1 MGSYAD
7 NKYAPQDKCYA
18 IENTTKFYKI
28 DFTSLKAMVAD
39 AKPETVAGVAHAWE
53 QVHNS
58 MVVDNGGG
66 IRAYFDKAI
75 DEVLQHWEGDA
86 AKAFRE
92 RAKKISE
99 SIGNGALYAKHVSE
113 GMGRAHEAL
122 SAYKQHLDGMEMPD
136 WGDRAWDWATDHI
149 DRQDKNADAQLASGK
164 SATQVVEDNED
175 DLSAQKET
183 QLKAAATMEYLGAA
197 YRTNAAAIG
206 QLKTSGVDDP
216 NEVSPP
222 DTPSIPPVHYPLPAS
237 VTKPKGMS
245 KGSLKPMG
253 QGPGVSSDGLHTP
266 GISGGIGNTMPGKG
280 APFSPSVGTGLDSFT
295 PPQGVGGGGGG
306 TGGGVGVPGGI
317 GGGAGT
323 GGLSG
328 GGGGGIGGGVGV
340 PGGIGTGGMSGGRGG
355 GSVGGRAGGTVG
367 GRAGGATAGAGAG
380 AAGRGAGRPGMPGM
394 GGAGAAGAKG
404 GAKGAGGAAGRGAG
418 LARQKG
424 GLIGGTA
431 GGKGAAG
438 SQGGSGLH
446 RSRGGAQSGA
456 AASGNSRRPA
466 GMPGAHGAHGA
477 KGKDNKGQNG
487 ERPDYLVEDEET
499 WTPERNVAPKV
510 IE

>member
-28 DFTSLKAMVAD
+28 DFMSLKAMVAD
-39 AKPETVAGVAHAWE
+39 AKPETVAGVSHAWK
-53 QVHNS
+53 QVHDT
-58 MVVDNGGG
+58 MAVDGGGG

-75 DEVLQHWEGDA
+75 DEVLQHWDGDA

-92 RAKKISE
+92 RAKTISE
-99 SIGNGALYAKHVSE
+99 SIGNGALYAKNVSA
-113 GMGRAHEAL
+113 GIGRAHEAL
-122 SAYKQHLDGMEMPD
+122 SEYKQHLDGMEMPD
-136 WGDRAWDWATDHI
+136 WGDRAWDWATDHV
-149 DRQDKNADAQLASGK
+149 DRQDKNADSQLADGK

-206 QLKTSGVDDP
+206 KPTPPNVDDP
-216 NEVSPP
+216 NNVPPP
-222 DTPSIPPVHYPLPAS
+222 DTPGIPPVHYPLPGS
-237 VTKPKGMS
+237 VTKPKGMRRAS
-245 KGSLKPMG
+245 IKPLG
-253 QGPGVSSDGLHTP
+253 QGPGTSSDGLKTP
-266 GISGGIGNTMPGKG
+266 GINGGIGNTVPGKG
-280 APFSPSVGTGLDSFT
+280 SFTPPSVGTGLESF
-295 PPQGVGGGGGG
+295 PPPTAPSGPS
-306 TGGGVGVPGGI
+306 GVGVPGGT
-317 GGGAGT
+317 GGSPGA

-328 GGGGGIGGGVGV
+328 GGPGGIGGGPGGV
-340 PGGIGTGGMSGGRGG
+340 PGMPGGMAGRGTSGARTGGSTSGGR
-355 GSVGGRAGGTVG
+355 T
-367 GRAGGATAGAGAG
+367 GGATTGGG

-394 GGAGAAGAKG
+394 GGAGAMGGKG
-404 GAKGAGGAAGRGAG
+404 GIKGAGAAGRGSA

-424 GLIGGTA
+424 GLIGGA
-431 GGKGAAG
+431 AEGKGAGG

-446 RSRGGAQSGA
+446 RSRGGAQAGSG
-456 AASGNSRRPA
+456 SRRPA
-466 GMPGAHGAHGA
+466 GTPGMHGAHGA
-477 KGKDNKGQNG
+477 KGKNDKGQNG

-499 WTPERNVAPKV
+499 WTTDRIVAPKV

>member
-28 DFTSLKAMVAD
+28 DFTTLKAMVAD
-39 AKPETVAGVAHAWE
+39 AKPETVAGVSDAWK
-53 QVHNS
+53 QVHDT
-58 MVVDNGGG
+58 MVVDSGGG

-75 DEVLQHWEGDA
+75 DEVLQHWDGDA

-99 SIGNGALYAKHVSE
+99 SIGNGALYAKNVSA

-122 SAYKQHLDGMEMPD
+122 SEYKQHLDGMEMPD

-149 DRQDKNADAQLASGK
+149 DRQDKNADSQLAGGK
-164 SATQVVEDNED
+164 SATQVVKDNED

-197 YRTNAAAIG
+197 YRTNAVAIG
-206 QLKTSGVDDP
+206 KPTPPNVDDP
-216 NEVSPP
+216 NNVPPP
-222 DTPSIPPVHYPLPAS
+222 DNPGIPPVHYPLPGS
-237 VTKPKGMS
+237 VTKPKGMRR
-245 KGSLKPMG
+245 GSMKPLG
-253 QGPGVSSDGLHTP
+253 QGPGTSSDGLKTP
-266 GISGGIGNTMPGKG
+266 GVNGGIGNTMPGKG
-280 APFSPSVGTGLDSFT
+280 SFTPPSVGTGLENFT
-295 PPQGVGGGGGG
+295 PPQAPSGP
-306 TGGGVGVPGGI
+306 GGGVGVPGGT
-317 GGGAGT
+317 GGGPGT

-328 GGGGGIGGGVGV
+328 GGGPGGIGGG
-340 PGGIGTGGMSGGRGG
+340 PGGPGMPGGMAGRGTPGARTGGTNSGRTTGAPTGG
-355 GSVGGRAGGTVG
+355 
-367 GRAGGATAGAGAG
+367 G

-394 GGAGAAGAKG
+394 GGAGAMGAKG
-404 GAKGAGGAAGRGAG
+404 GAKGAGAAGRGGA

-424 GLIGGTA
+424 GLIGGA
-431 GGKGAAG
+431 AEGKGAGG

-446 RSRGGAQSGA
+446 RSRGGAQ
-456 AASGNSRRPA
+456 AASGASGSRRPA
-466 GMPGAHGAHGA
+466 GMPGAHGAHGS
-477 KGKDNKGQNG
+477 KGKNDKGQNG

-499 WTPERNVAPKV
+499 WATERDVAPKV

>member
-53 QVHNS
+53 QVHNT

-75 DEVLQHWEGDA
+75 DEVLGHWEGDA

-99 SIGNGALYAKHVSE
+99 SIGNGAQYAKNVSE

-149 DRQDKNADAQLASGK
+149 DRQDKNADSQLASGK

-206 QLKTSGVDDP
+206 KPAKIVDDSTDIP
-216 NEVSPP
+216 PP
-222 DTPSIPPVHYPLPAS
+222 DNPGIPPVHYPLPGS
-237 VTKPKGMS
+237 VTKPKGMP

-253 QGPGVSSDGLHTP
+253 QGPGFSSDGLKTP
-266 GISGGIGNTMPGKG
+266 GIDGGIGNSMPAKG
-280 APFSPSVGTGLDSFT
+280 SFTPSVGTGLDSFT
-295 PPQGVGGGGGG
+295 PPQGVGGGTGGG

-328 GGGGGIGGGVGV
+328 GGGIGGGVGV
-340 PGGIGTGGMSGGRGG
+340 PGGIGAGGMAGGAKGGRTGGIPGG
-355 GSVGGRAGGTVG
+355 VPGGRAG
-367 GRAGGATAGAGAG
+367 AAGAGAG
-380 AAGRGAGRPGMPGM
+380 AAGRGGGRPGMPGM

-404 GAKGAGGAAGRGAG
+404 GAKGAGAGGRGGA

-431 GGKGAAG
+431 GGKGAGG

-456 AASGNSRRPA
+456 GASGSRRPA

-477 KGKDNKGQNG
+477 KGKDDKGQNG

-499 WTPERNVAPKV
+499 WTSERNVAPKV

>member
-28 DFTSLKAMVAD
+28 DFTALKAMVAD
-39 AKPETVAGVAHAWE
+39 AKPETVAGVSHAWK
-53 QVHNS
+53 QVHDT
-58 MVVDNGGG
+58 MVVDSGGG

-75 DEVLQHWEGDA
+75 EEVLQHWDGDA

-99 SIGNGALYAKHVSE
+99 SIGNGALYAKNVSA

-122 SAYKQHLDGMEMPD
+122 SSYKQHLDGMEMPD

-149 DRQDKNADAQLASGK
+149 DRQDKNADAQLAGGK

-206 QLKTSGVDDP
+206 KPTPPNVDDP
-216 NEVSPP
+216 NNIPPP
-222 DTPSIPPVHYPLPAS
+222 DNPGIPPVHYPLPGS
-237 VTKPKGMS
+237 ITKPKGTRR
-245 KGSLKPMG
+245 GSMKPLG
-253 QGPGVSSDGLHTP
+253 QGPGASSDGLKTP
-266 GISGGIGNTMPGKG
+266 GINGGVGNTMPGKG
-280 APFSPSVGTGLDSFT
+280 SFTPPSVGTGLDSFT
-295 PPQGVGGGGGG
+295 PPQAPSGP
-306 TGGGVGVPGGI
+306 GGGVGVPGGT
-317 GGGAGT
+317 GGGPGT

-328 GGGGGIGGGVGV
+328 GGGPSGIGGGPGGV
-340 PGGIGTGGMSGGRGG
+340 PGMPGGMAGRGTPGARTGGTIGARP
-355 GSVGGRAGGTVG
+355 
-367 GRAGGATAGAGAG
+367 GGATTGGG

-404 GAKGAGGAAGRGAG
+404 GAKGAGAAGRGGA

-424 GLIGGTA
+424 GLVGGA
-431 GGKGAAG
+431 AEGKGAGG

-446 RSRGGAQSGA
+446 RSRGGAQAGSGA
-456 AASGNSRRPA
+456 SGSRRPA
-466 GMPGAHGAHGA
+466 GMPGMHGAHGA
-477 KGKDNKGQNG
+477 KGKNDKGQNG

-499 WTPERNVAPKV
+499 WTPERDVAPKV

>member
-39 AKPETVAGVAHAWE
+39 AKPETVAGVAHAWG
-53 QVHNS
+53 QVHNT
-58 MVVDNGGG
+58 MVVDDGGG

-75 DEVLQHWEGDA
+75 DEVLQHWEGAA
-86 AKAFRE
+86 AKAFHE

-99 SIGNGALYAKHVSE
+99 NIGNGALYAKNVSE
-113 GMGRAHEAL
+113 GMSRAHEAL
-122 SAYKQHLDGMEMPD
+122 SSYKQHLDGMEMPD

-149 DRQDKNADAQLASGK
+149 ERQDKNADAQLASGK

-206 QLKTSGVDDP
+206 RPNNRGVDDP
-216 NEVSPP
+216 TDIPPP
-222 DTPSIPPVHYPLPAS
+222 DNPGIPPVHYPLPGS

-245 KGSLKPMG
+245 KGSMKPLG
-253 QGPGVSSDGLHTP
+253 QGPGFTSDGLKTP
-266 GISGGIGNTMPGKG
+266 GISGGIGNTMPGQG
-280 APFSPSVGTGLDSFT
+280 SFSPHVGTSLDSVT
-295 PPQGVGGGGGG
+295 PPQGGVGTGGGGGG
-306 TGGGVGVPGGI
+306 VGVGGGI
-317 GGGAGT
+317 GAGT

-328 GGGGGIGGGVGV
+328 GSGPGGGIGAGHGGLPGMPGGMAGGAGGRTGGAAGGVG
-340 PGGIGTGGMSGGRGG
+340 GRSGG
-355 GSVGGRAGGTVG
+355 A
-367 GRAGGATAGAGAG
+367 AGAG
-380 AAGRGAGRPGMPGM
+380 AAGRGAGRAGMPGM
-394 GGAGAAGAKG
+394 GAAGAAGAKG
-404 GAKGAGGAAGRGAG
+404 GAKGAGGAGRGGG

-424 GLIGGTA
+424 GLVGGT

-456 AASGNSRRPA
+456 AASGSRRPA
-466 GMPGAHGAHGA
+466 GMPGAHGMHGA
-477 KGKDNKGQNG
+477 KGKGEKGQNG

-499 WTPERNVAPKV
+499 WTTERNVAPKV

>member
-92 RAKKISE
+92 RAKKISQN
-99 SIGNGALYAKHVSE
+99 IANGALYAKNVSE

-136 WGDRAWDWATDHI
+136 WGDRAWDWFTDHI

-197 YRTNAAAIG
+197 YRTNAKAIG
-206 QLKTSGVDDP
+206 KPTSPNADDP
-216 NEVSPP
+216 NDIPPP
-222 DTPSIPPVHYPLPAS
+222 DNPGIPPVHYPLPAS
-237 VTKPKGMS
+237 VTRPKGMS

-253 QGPGVSSDGLHTP
+253 QGPGFSNDGLKTP

-280 APFSPSVGTGLDSFT
+280 APFTPSVGTGLDSFT
-295 PPQGVGGGGGG
+295 PPQGVGGGGG

-317 GGGAGT
+317 GGGGGT

-355 GSVGGRAGGTVG
+355 GSAGGRAGGTVG
-367 GRAGGATAGAGAG
+367 GRTGGTAGAAGAG

-404 GAKGAGGAAGRGAG
+404 GAKGAGGAAGRGGG

-424 GLIGGTA
+424 GLIGGA
-431 GGKGAAG
+431 GGGKGAGG

-456 AASGNSRRPA
+456 AASGSSRRPA

>member
-39 AKPETVAGVAHAWE
+39 AKPETVAGVAHAWG

-58 MVVDNGGG
+58 MVVDDGGG

-75 DEVLQHWEGDA
+75 DEVLQHWEGAA

-99 SIGNGALYAKHVSE
+99 SIGNGALYAKNVSE
-113 GMGRAHEAL
+113 GVSRAHEAL

-136 WGDRAWDWATDHI
+136 WGDRAWDWATDHVE
-149 DRQDKNADAQLASGK
+149 RQDKNADAQLASGK

-206 QLKTSGVDDP
+206 KPRGRVDEDSSSIP
-216 NEVSPP
+216 PP
-222 DTPSIPPVHYPLPAS
+222 DNPGIPPVHYPLPAS

-245 KGSLKPMG
+245 KGSMKPMG
-253 QGPGVSSDGLHTP
+253 QGPGFSSDGLKTP
-266 GISGGIGNTMPGKG
+266 GISGGIGNTMPGQG
-280 APFSPSVGTGLDSFT
+280 SFSPHVGTGLDSLT
-295 PPQGVGGGGGG
+295 PSQGGVGTGGGGGG
-306 TGGGVGVPGGI
+306 VGVGGGI
-317 GGGAGT
+317 GT

-328 GGGGGIGGGVGV
+328 GAGAGGGNGAGHGGLPGM
-340 PGGIGTGGMSGGRGG
+340 PGGM
-355 GSVGGRAGGTVG
+355 
-367 GRAGGATAGAGAG
+367 AGGAGGRTGGATGGAGGRTGGAAG
-380 AAGRGAGRPGMPGM
+380 TGAAAGRGTGRAGMPGM
-394 GGAGAAGAKG
+394 GGAGAGGAKG
-404 GAKGAGGAAGRGAG
+404 GAKGAGGAGRGAG

-424 GLIGGTA
+424 GLVGGGT
-431 GGKGAAG
+431 GGKGAGG

-446 RSRGGAQSGA
+446 RSRGGAESGA
-456 AASGNSRRPA
+456 AASGSRRPA
-466 GMPGAHGAHGA
+466 GMPGAHGMHGA
-477 KGKDNKGQNG
+477 KGKGDKGQNG

-499 WTPERNVAPKV
+499 WTAERNVAPKV